1 MHPVSDPPRTGWT
14 APDAPPRTGPSRYR
28 APHTPPVAE
37 PQVSGVS
44 ASLGGAAVAVLAAV
58 SLYAVSPMAMFAAAF
73 VGYTTAESSR
83 VWARPSRWVT
93 AARAISFCCCVFIA
107 WNASEGLAL

>member
-1 MHPVSDPPRTGWT
+1 MSDPPRTGWT

-28 APHTPPVAE
+28 APHTSPIAE

-44 ASLGGAAVAVLAAV
+44 ASLVGAAVATLAAAAT
-58 SLYAVSPMAMFAAAF
+58 YAVSPMAMFAAAF

-93 AARAISFCCCVFIA
+93 AARTISFFCCAFIA
-107 WNASEGLAL
+107 WNVSEGLAL